1 MLWSGACRRSLDRS
15 DANNSHAGEQVS
27 KDEDSVQKDR
37 EEALKVNPLV
47 GKTVADLK
55 ALLKEAGLK
64 VRALSPYDNLAYV
77 RNEIIENMNLY
88 SL

>member
-1 MLWSGACRRSLDRS
+1 M
-15 DANNSHAGEQVS
+15 S

-37 EEALKVNPLV
+37 EEAQKVNPLV

-64 VRALSPYDNLAYV
+64 VRALSTYGNLAYV
-77 RNEIIENMNLY
+77 GKAIISDYEFIFVVDDW
-88 SL
+88 